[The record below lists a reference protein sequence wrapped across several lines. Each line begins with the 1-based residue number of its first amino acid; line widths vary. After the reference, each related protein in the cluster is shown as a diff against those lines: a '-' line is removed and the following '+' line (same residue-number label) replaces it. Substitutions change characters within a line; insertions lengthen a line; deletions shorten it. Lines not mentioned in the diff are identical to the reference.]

1 VGRFSRTV
9 RRAALVALA
18 VAAAPGPLGA
28 AAHITIVNANTGTA
42 GFNDPT
48 AATPVGG
55 NSGTTVGQQRL
66 IAFQYAADIWAS
78 LLTSAVEIRVQASF
92 ESLDCAA
99 DSATLGSTGTIQ
111 VVSDFQG
118 AEFPGTWYGTA
129 LANRLAGRDLMP
141 GSPNT
146 DADDIRSQF
155 NSDLGKPTCLSGSG
169 WYYGLDGNHGTNVDL
184 VTVVLHEL
192 AHGLGFVT
200 LVDTDGTEFQGE
212 PDIFERSI
220 LDISTGKHWIE
231 MSDGERAVSFV
242 NARKVVWAGPRV
254 TAAVPSTL
262 AAGTP
267 LMRVEAPAAVAGV
280 YAVGTSDFG
289 PMLASQSVS
298 GTLAAAQD
306 AADTTGPSTT
316 DACSTIT
323 NASEIAGKVAL
334 LDRGTC
340 LFTIKVKNAQNAGA
354 TAVVVADNV
363 AGAPPPGM
371 GGTDST
377 ITIPSVRV
385 TQADGAA
392 LRAQLTAGVRLTLSV
407 DPSVRAGADPRG
419 RMLLYSPSPAQP
431 GSSIS
436 HWDDSATPDLLMEP
450 SINDDLGHGVDL
462 TLPALQDMGW
472 SDDADGDGVP
482 DAQDNCPFT
491 YNPDQADSNHDGIGD
506 ACERSLHKVQNPLNP
521 TRTIPQRP

>member
-1 VGRFSRTV
+1 VGRLSRAA

-18 VAAAPGPLGA
+18 LAAAPGLLRA
-28 AAHITIVNANTGTA
+28 AALITVVNANSGTA

-55 NSGTTVGQQRL
+55 NTGTTVGQQRL

-78 LLTSAVEIRVQASF
+78 LLDSAVEIRVQASF
-92 ESLDCAA
+92 ESLDCTA

-111 VVSDFQG
+111 VVSDFEG

-129 LANRLAGRDLMP
+129 LANRLAGHDLLP
-141 GSPNT
+141 GNPNS

-155 NSDLGKPTCLSGSG
+155 NSDLGKSTCLSGAE
-169 WYYGLDGNHGTNVDL
+169 WYYGLDGNHGTKVDL

-200 LVDTDGTEFQGE
+200 FVDTDGTEFQGD

-220 LDISTGKHWIE
+220 LDISTGKHWTE
-231 MSDGERAVSFV
+231 MSDAERAASFI
-242 NARKVVWAGPRV
+242 NARKVVWAGHRV

-267 LMRVEAPAAVAGV
+267 LMRVEAPSAVAGV
-280 YAVGTSDFG
+280 YTVGTADFG
-289 PMLASQSVS
+289 PTLASRSVS

-306 AADTTGPSTT
+306 AADSAGASPT
-316 DACSTIT
+316 DACSPIT
-323 NASEIAGKVAL
+323 NASEIAGKIAL

-354 TAVVVADNV
+354 IAAVVADNV

-377 ITIPSVRV
+377 ITIPSVRL

-407 DPSVRAGADPRG
+407 DPSVRSGADPGG
-419 RMLLYSPSPAQP
+419 RMMLYATDPAQP

-436 HWDDSATPDLLMEP
+436 HWDDSATPNLLMEP
-450 SINDDLGHGVDL
+450 TVNDDLGHGVDL

-472 SDDADGDGVP
+472 SEDADGDGVP
-482 DAQDNCPFT
+482 DAIDNCPFT
-491 YNPDQADSNHDGIGD
+491 FNPDQADSNHDGVGD
-506 ACERSLHKVQNPLNP
+506 ACERSLHKPQSPPHP
-521 TRTIPQRP
+521 TRTIPPRS